1 MTSSRKRLKQFFGKK
16 VKKPD
21 KAVKGLF
28 NNDYLHLQN
37 MVVHYKQFQ
46 SFDSITDMSRI
57 ASKRMHAILDKHCK
71 VSPHILTELQFPL

>member
-28 NNDYLHLQN
+28 NNNLHLQ

-46 SFDSITDMSRI
+46 SIDSITDMSRI
-57 ASKRMHAILDKHCK
+57 ASKWMHAILDKHCK